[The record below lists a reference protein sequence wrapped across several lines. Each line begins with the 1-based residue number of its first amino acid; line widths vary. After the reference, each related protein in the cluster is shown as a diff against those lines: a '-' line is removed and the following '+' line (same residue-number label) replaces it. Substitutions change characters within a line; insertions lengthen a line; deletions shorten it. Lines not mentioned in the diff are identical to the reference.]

1 MFFHEPG
8 QRRLCSL
15 PASWTDV
22 EDADPF
28 VVLARG
34 RTPFRTADLIS
45 LVAVV
50 RELSARERQADFAGS
65 DKEIMP

>member
-8 QRRLCSL
+8 QQRLRSL

-22 EDADPF
+22 AEPDPF

-34 RTPFRTADLIS
+34 RTPFRTEDLIA
-45 LVAVV
+45 LVALVHELAPESV
-50 RELSARERQADFAGS
+50 RQISPEVTRR
-65 DKEIMP
+65 